1 MIQVQNLTKTYGET
15 RALDNVN
22 FMVRSGEVLG
32 FLGPNGAGKSTAMKI
47 ITGFLAPTS
56 GTVNVAGLDVLDNSF
71 EIRQRLGYLPETN
84 PLYTDMK
91 VNEYLRFVAAARH
104 IPKHQRRAAIKRMVD
119 VCGLASVCHKSID
132 ALSKGFRQRVGLAQ
146 AMMHDPDILI
156 MDEPTSGLDPN
167 QIVEI
172 RDLIRRI
179 GERKT
184 VILSTHILPE
194 VAATCSRVVIIANGK
209 IVAQGTADELTRG
222 TSREVVYIKVKGDRG
237 IIRQTLS
244 EYHAVASI
252 KQYAG
257 EPASPAGKGSEVH
270 AFAVEIKEGDARELI
285 FNAAVSN
292 RWTLLEMYRKQE
304 NLEDVFRRLTT
315 SEA

>member
-1 MIQVQNLTKTYGET
+1 MIQVQNLTKTYGPT
-15 RALDNVN
+15 RALDNVS
-22 FMVRSGEVLG
+22 FQVRTGEVLG

-47 ITGFLAPTS
+47 ITGFIAPTA
-56 GTVNVAGLDVLDNSF
+56 GTAVVDGLDVCDSSF
-71 EIRQRLGYLPETN
+71 EIRQQLGYLPETN

-91 VNEYLRFVAAARH
+91 VHEYLRFVAAVRH
-104 IPKHQRRAAIKRMVD
+104 IPASERANAIKRMVS
-119 VCGLASVCHKSID
+119 VCGLASVAGKSID

-146 AMMHDPDILI
+146 AMIHNPDILI
-156 MDEPTSGLDPN
+156 LDEPTSGLDPN

-172 RDLIRRI
+172 RDLIREI
-179 GERKT
+179 GKEKT

-194 VAATCSRVVIIANGK
+194 VAATCSRVVIINNGK
-209 IVAQGTADELTRG
+209 IVAQGTSDELTAG

-244 EYHAVASI
+244 EYHTVGSV

-257 EPASPAGKGSEVH
+257 ERDDVH
-270 AFAVEIKEGDARELI
+270 AFAVEIKEGDGRELI
-285 FNAAVSN
+285 FKAAVSN

-315 SEA
+315 SES